1 MVVDCEWAIL
11 KPFDRSK
18 AQDLKVTEEKKKSRL
33 NSMVK
38 FVWF

>member
-1 MVVDCEWAIL
+1 MLVDCEWVII
-11 KPFDRSK
+11 KSFDRSK
-18 AQDLKVTEEKKKSRL
+18 AQDLKVTEEKKESQL

>member
-18 AQDLKVTEEKKKSRL
+18 AQDLKVTEEKKK
-33 NSMVK
+33 NHA
-38 FVWF
+38 

>member
-1 MVVDCEWAIL
+1 MT
-11 KPFDRSK
+11 KSFDRSK
-18 AQDLKVTEEKKKSRL
+18 AQDLKVTEEKKEPQL